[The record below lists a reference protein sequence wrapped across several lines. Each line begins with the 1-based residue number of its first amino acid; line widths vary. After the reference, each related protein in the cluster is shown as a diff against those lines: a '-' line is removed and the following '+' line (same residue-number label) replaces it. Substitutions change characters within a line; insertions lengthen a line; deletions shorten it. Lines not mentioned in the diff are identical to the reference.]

1 MRGKGKRELMEEE
14 KKQGDVSLIDWPKA
28 QYWSE
33 NNGAFNPYIGCVAD
47 EWTSPAC
54 ANCYAREMSNK
65 FGMADNFKLTKKPN
79 AKMPNTGVVFCGNMS
94 DLWVEQIP
102 DEERKRWFF
111 DCFRRDANGFALRDE
126 NGRPWAKDATFLW
139 LTKRV
144 PKMVDFVL
152 HSPTCLSAP
161 NCWWGMTGENQ
172 EWYDKRVEHI
182 RKLHDSLIPDIKMQ
196 KQHTWLS
203 AEPLLGDIDLGEK
216 PPFEWVVVGCESG
229 KRARPCDIGWICH
242 IVKQCQDK
250 GIAVFV
256 KQLPDAHGH
265 LVRDIEKFPEDL
277 RIRQMP
283 FPHEFG
289 GKKRKSKKSDNN

>member
-1 MRGKGKRELMEEE
+1 MEEE
-14 KKQGDVSLIDWPKA
+14 KKQGEVSLIDCPKA
-28 QYWSE
+28 QYWKDAA
-33 NNGAFNPYIGCVAD
+33 NFYIGCVAD

-65 FGMADNFKLTKKPN
+65 FGMVQNFTLTKKPN
-79 AKMPNTGVVFCGNMS
+79 AKMPSKGVVFCGNMS

-102 DEERKRWFF
+102 DSDRKEWFY
-111 DCFRRDANGFALRDE
+111 DCFLRDPSTGLYVTDE
-126 NGRPWAKDATFLW
+126 SNLPIAKNATFLW

-144 PKMVDFVL
+144 PKMVDYVL

-182 RKLHDSLIPDIKMQ
+182 RKLHESLILDLMMK

-229 KRARPCDIGWICH
+229 KRARPCDIGWIRH

-256 KQLPDAHGH
+256 KQIQDAEGH

-289 GKKRKSKKSDNN
+289 GKKRKSKKSDAEA

>member
-1 MRGKGKRELMEEE
+1 MEAE
-14 KKQGDVSLIDWPKA
+14 KKQGEVSLIDWPKA
-28 QYWSE
+28 QYWE
-33 NNGAFNPYIGCVAD
+33 KNNGAFNPYIGCVAD

-65 FGMADNFKLTKKPN
+65 FGMVQNFTLTKKPN
-79 AKMPNTGVVFCGNMS
+79 AKMPSKGVVFCGNMS

-102 DEERKRWFF
+102 DSDRKEWFY
-111 DCFRRDANGFALRDE
+111 DCFLRDPSTGLYVTDE
-126 NGRPWAKDATFLW
+126 SNLPIAKNATFLW

-144 PKMVDFVL
+144 PKMVDYVL

-172 EWYDKRVEHI
+172 EWYDKRIEHI
-182 RKLHDSLIPDIKMQ
+182 RKLHDSLILDLTMK

-203 AEPLLGDIDLGEK
+203 AGPLLGDIDLGEK
-216 PPFEWVVVGCESG
+216 PPFEWVVIESESG
-229 KRARPCDIGWICH
+229 SNSRPCKLEWIRH
-242 IVKQCQDK
+242 IVKQCRDK

-289 GKKRKSKKSDNN
+289 GKKRKAKKSDAEA